1 MKTKFITLLMVIVT
15 IMSCGKDDDVENND
29 VQNNIVGRWTVTA
42 VEEISY
48 FNDVEYTRSNELD
61 GEYIFEFRQD
71 GTGQDNTE
79 GDINQFTYIA
89 TEQTLSI
96 KYPNE
101 DPEVFQIEKH
111 TNTELEL
118 HLDET
123 KVFNGE
129 STREVVN
136 ITLSKN

>member
-1 MKTKFITLLMVIVT
+1 MG
-15 IMSCGKDDDVENND
+15 CGKDDDVENND
-29 VQNNIVGRWTVTA
+29 VENNIVGRWTVTA

-48 FNDVEYTRSNELD
+48 YNDVELTRSNELD
-61 GEYIFEFRQD
+61 GEYIFEFRAD

-89 TEQTLSI
+89 TDQTLSM

-101 DPEVFQIEKH
+101 EPEIYQIEKH
-111 TNTELEL
+111 TSTELEL

-123 KVFNGE
+123 KVFDGN
-129 STREVVN
+129 SSREVVN
-136 ITLSKN
+136 ITLREN

>member
-1 MKTKFITLLMVIVT
+1 MMVIVT
-15 IMSCGKDDDVENND
+15 IMGCGKDDDVENND
-29 VQNNIVGRWTVTA
+29 VENNIVGRWTVTA

-48 FNDVEYTRSNELD
+48 YNDVELTRSNELD
-61 GEYIFEFRQD
+61 GEYIFEFRAD

-89 TEQTLSI
+89 TDQTLSM

-101 DPEVFQIEKH
+101 EPEIYQIEKH
-111 TNTELEL
+111 TSTELEL

-123 KVFNGE
+123 KVFDGN
-129 STREVVN
+129 SSREVVN
-136 ITLSKN
+136 ITLREN

>member
-1 MKTKFITLLMVIVT
+1 MKTRFITLLMVIVT
-15 IMSCGKDDDVENND
+15 IMGCGKDDDVENND
-29 VQNNIVGRWTVTA
+29 VENNIVGRWTVTA

-48 FNDVEYTRSNELD
+48 YNDVELTRSNELD
-61 GEYIFEFRQD
+61 GEYIFEFRAD

-89 TEQTLSI
+89 TDQTLSM

-101 DPEVFQIEKH
+101 EPEIYQIEKH
-111 TNTELEL
+111 TSTELEL

-123 KVFNGE
+123 KVFDGN
-129 STREVVN
+129 SSREVVN
-136 ITLSKN
+136 ITLRKN